1 MEPNTQQTKIQA
13 YGKCKC
19 VNRRDGKGCVR
30 CHRLNKPCVPMD
42 SARKAAAQSNIN
54 PVDRIAQLESKLDGL
69 ITALCTGSIPPSGAS
84 PGVGDMAGTNAAVPA
99 NGQSQAFSQ
108 PSAGASTTATSM
120 AVAGFTSTLP
130 AQNTPV
136 NTMHQAPA
144 TGLVASDLPLDVE
157 ECLQT
162 FCHSMLRP
170 FLLLCICAAS
180 SKSTDARAVLGE
192 RIKQT
197 VADRLVVNSHGI
209 VNIDLLLGLLVFIAW
224 GYDALLKVAPNS
236 LSRFTHQAML
246 VVFELRLNRQP
257 TDETNML
264 SISSTHGEPSTIR
277 VNERT
282 HSLEERRAVLGCFYI
297 SAVISTYFGQ
307 IDALQ
312 WTPYMEESLTILGH
326 QKESLID
333 ESFVHQVRLQL
344 ISNEMETVRHST
356 VPPHFYLRALQ
367 AKLDGV
373 KKAISPEIQKDSSK
387 SRHGN
392 FPEAP
397 PTEYPAVPFSQFVQI
412 ARYIK
417 VVVALSTLQDP
428 TWDTNMVRQ
437 TADVLQF
444 VDQVLSNIQTASGG
458 EMRSGVTFL
467 AGAFRVFT
475 AVRAWCASKLVE
487 SPALFDPFEP
497 TGTWTGRMFN
507 AFAFEGLDFFT

>member
-1 MEPNTQQTKIQA
+1 
-13 YGKCKC
+13 
-19 VNRRDGKGCVR
+19 
-30 CHRLNKPCVPMD
+30 MD

-162 FCHSMLRP
+162 FCHSMLRYFPFMHPPADLAWLQRERP

-297 SAVISTYFGQ
+297 SAVFVPSPSG
-307 IDALQ
+307 AR
-312 WTPYMEESLTILGH
+312 SL
-326 QKESLID
+326 
-333 ESFVHQVRLQL
+333 VR
-344 ISNEMETVRHST
+344 
-356 VPPHFYLRALQ
+356 
-367 AKLDGV
+367 
-373 KKAISPEIQKDSSK
+373 K
-387 SRHGN
+387 SH
-392 FPEAP
+392 
-397 PTEYPAVPFSQFVQI
+397 
-412 ARYIK
+412 
-417 VVVALSTLQDP
+417 
-428 TWDTNMVRQ
+428 
-437 TADVLQF
+437 
-444 VDQVLSNIQTASGG
+444 
-458 EMRSGVTFL
+458 
-467 AGAFRVFT
+467 
-475 AVRAWCASKLVE
+475 
-487 SPALFDPFEP
+487 
-497 TGTWTGRMFN
+497 
-507 AFAFEGLDFFT
+507 